1 EERLRTLGE
10 MELRK
15 RINAVV
21 TYEADIVDLENV
33 PGLENKKI
41 RFGDT
46 IRIKDT
52 KFNPPLYVEARVFN
66 VKRDVFNKAN
76 KTVQLGDFV
85 EYTEE
90 EVQAIWKLL
99 QQQIQQKISAVQA
112 EQMIEEYAE
121 PKKVE
126 SPTPPPIDSEGDN
139 PIWIDTSREPHVPHV
154 VEQGQWVK
162 VAPTEAEEVNAYNKS
177 EIDTITSR
185 SEEHTSELQSR
196 E

>member
-1 EERLRTLGE
+1 TSEVVTALWVYGPQREDGTRLKVFVEDDEARQRWGRRGQHIIDYYEPETENQNITEERLRTLGE
-10 MELRK
+10 MELHK

-21 TYEADIVDLENV
+21 TYEAEILDLENV

-76 KTVQLGDFV
+76 KTVRLGDFV

-99 QQQIQQKISAVQA
+99 QQQIQQKISA
-112 EQMIEEYAE
+112 
-121 PKKVE
+121 
-126 SPTPPPIDSEGDN
+126 
-139 PIWIDTSREPHVPHV
+139 
-154 VEQGQWVK
+154 
-162 VAPTEAEEVNAYNKS
+162 
-177 EIDTITSR
+177 
-185 SEEHTSELQSR
+185 
-196 E
+196 

>member
-1 EERLRTLGE
+1 TSEVVTALWVYGPQREDGTRLKVFVEDDEARQRWGRRGQHIIDYYEPETENQDITEERLRTLGE

-21 TYEADIVDLENV
+21 TYEAEILDLENV

-52 KFNPPLYVEARVFN
+52 KFNPPLYLEARVFN

-90 EVQAIWKLL
+90 EVQAIWKQL
-99 QQQIQQKISAVQA
+99 QAEIRKKISLAQ
-112 EQMIEEYAE
+112 
-121 PKKVE
+121 
-126 SPTPPPIDSEGDN
+126 
-139 PIWIDTSREPHVPHV
+139 
-154 VEQGQWVK
+154 
-162 VAPTEAEEVNAYNKS
+162 
-177 EIDTITSR
+177 
-185 SEEHTSELQSR
+185 L
-196 E
+196 